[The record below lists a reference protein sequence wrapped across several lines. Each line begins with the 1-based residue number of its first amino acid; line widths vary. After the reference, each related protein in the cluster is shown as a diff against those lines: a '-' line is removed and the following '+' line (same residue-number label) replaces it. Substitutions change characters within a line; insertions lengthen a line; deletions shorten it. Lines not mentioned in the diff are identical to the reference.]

1 MPKKTT
7 RRRAC
12 EWEIAEGF
20 RVTHQHHANHTLACF
35 AGVDAYVSLGTFL
48 SSSAG
53 CVAGG
58 SRAAAPP
65 PRRDSTSRE
74 EPPTPP
80 SHRDELRPRTD
91 SDNKPGSDE
100 SVSRQTDCSS
110 HSSPSRRSR
119 SHRAPPIH
127 PATLAPTAPRGS
139 ATGRRRRSCRSS
151 QRRSALQQPSS
162 PARRAGQR
170 PSCAI
175 YQPRGLHM
183 ARGRRERILSQHP
196 VLGGAALPT
205 GPV

>member
-1 MPKKTT
+1 MCSWIPFVRDSPTLPARPVRGRSSA
-7 RRRAC
+7 RRQHLAMAPYINSYLMVPRA
-12 EWEIAEGF
+12 
-20 RVTHQHHANHTLACF
+20 V
-35 AGVDAYVSLGTFL
+35 AYVSLGTFL

-100 SVSRQTDCSS
+100 SVSRQTDCSG
-110 HSSPSRRSR
+110 HSSLSRRSR

-127 PATLAPTAPRGS
+127 S
-139 ATGRRRRSCRSS
+139 TGRIF
-151 QRRSALQQPSS
+151 L
-162 PARRAGQR
+162 
-170 PSCAI
+170 I
-175 YQPRGLHM
+175 
-183 ARGRRERILSQHP
+183 
-196 VLGGAALPT
+196 
-205 GPV
+205 